1 MHKLWPIFT
10 FGYFWLFEDLFL
22 FFPEENLGTS
32 TVYSISGK
40 LCSKYLCHRDDDVVF
55 NESKM
60 YSINRNT
67 IFSNVR
73 WAICSDTHR
82 FSFEIFHRVEH
93 YVHYNLL
100 TPSFDSFGNMSSILS
115 SSWITNTWALIYG
128 RPSFFSR
135 TLIYS
140 DTFQTV
146 LEYCDKHKDY
156 KCFAHRL
163 SSQIHFIFVSKKLI
177 KHITLTPDNIGFHIN
192 IP

>member
-22 FFPEENLGTS
+22 FFSEVYLGIS

-40 LCSKYLCHRDDDVVF
+40 MCSKYLCHRDDDVVF

-128 RPSFFSR
+128 RPSFFQEHSFI
-135 TLIYS
+135 L
-140 DTFQTV
+140 
-146 LEYCDKHKDY
+146 
-156 KCFAHRL
+156 
-163 SSQIHFIFVSKKLI
+163 IHFKQFLNIVINTKITSVLLI
-177 KHITLTPDNIGFHIN
+177 AYRLKFISFLFQKNLLNI
-192 IP
+192 

>member
-1 MHKLWPIFT
+1 M
-10 FGYFWLFEDLFL
+10 
-22 FFPEENLGTS
+22 S

-55 NESKM
+55 NESKT

-128 RPSFFSR
+128 RPSFFQEHSFI
-135 TLIYS
+135 L
-140 DTFQTV
+140 
-146 LEYCDKHKDY
+146 
-156 KCFAHRL
+156 
-163 SSQIHFIFVSKKLI
+163 IHFKQFLNIVINTKITSVLLI
-177 KHITLTPDNIGFHIN
+177 AYRLKFILFLFQKTYLTNNFDAR
-192 IP
+192 